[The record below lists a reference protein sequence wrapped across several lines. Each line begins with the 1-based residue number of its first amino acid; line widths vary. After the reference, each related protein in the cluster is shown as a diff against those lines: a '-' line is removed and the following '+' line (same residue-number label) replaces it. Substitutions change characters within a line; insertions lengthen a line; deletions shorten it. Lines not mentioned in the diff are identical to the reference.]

1 MTTTPAEPEAPSAE
15 RTGIDPSS
23 HPEVSGTASLAGA
36 WYVAVMMCV
45 TYALNIADRYSIS
58 TVLEP
63 IRLEL
68 HLSDASIAFL
78 TGVSLAIFYVVLGF
92 PVSWLIDRSSRR
104 NIIAVSI
111 ALWSAL
117 TVATGLARSYWQL
130 LCARI
135 GVGIG
140 EAGGTP
146 GANSILSDYFPPA
159 RRPMALQ
166 VFALGAPLGAWLGS
180 QIAGAIARWY
190 GWRGMFILLGIPG
203 VAVGALILLTIRE
216 PRCGR
221 LDAQDHGDAPPVL
234 ETLRF
239 LWRQR
244 SAVHLMVAGA
254 ITALWGWGLMWWTPA
269 FLMRSY
275 AINVEQAG
283 AILGPIH
290 LVGGSLAMVASTWL
304 LSRPWLS
311 SDPRRIVRLLGG
323 YIMLATVATA
333 FIYSTHDL
341 ELAKVL
347 FWVFIPSL
355 YIYIGSSFGMLNNL
369 AQPKMRAI
377 YCATTLFIANVCNLM
392 IAPQAIGF
400 LSDWFAPHHTPT
412 AESLRL
418 ALLCLV
424 PTGFWASF
432 HFFWSARDLLRDEQR
447 ATGIPALPAAIQ
459 PP

>member
-1 MTTTPAEPEAPSAE
+1 MTSTPAEPEAPSAE
-15 RTGIDPSS
+15 RDGIEPSS
-23 HPEVSGTASLAGA
+23 YQKNVSGTASLAGA
-36 WYVAVMMCV
+36 WYVAIMMCV

-190 GWRGMFILLGIPG
+190 GWRDMFILLGIPG
-203 VAVGALILLTIRE
+203 VAVGALIFLTIRE

-239 LWRQR
+239 LWQQR
-244 SAVHLMVAGA
+244 SAVHVMIAGA
-254 ITALWGWGLMWWTPA
+254 IVALWGWGLMWWTPA

-275 AINVEQAG
+275 SINVEQAG

-290 LVGGSLAMVASTWL
+290 LLGGSFAMVASTWL

-311 SDPRRIVRLLGG
+311 DPRRVVRLLGA
-323 YIMLATVATA
+323 YIALATVATA

-341 ELAKVL
+341 GVAKVL
-347 FWVFIPSL
+347 FWVFIPAL
-355 YIYIGSSFGMLNNL
+355 YIYIGSSFGILNNL

-432 HFFWSARDLLRDEQR
+432 HFFWSARDLLHDEQR
-447 ATGIPALPAAIQ
+447 ATGMPASSLR
-459 PP
+459 

>member
-1 MTTTPAEPEAPSAE
+1 MTSTPAEPEAPSAE
-15 RTGIDPSS
+15 HAGLEASS
-23 HPEVSGTASLAGA
+23 RQQISDTASLAGA
-36 WYVAVMMCV
+36 WYVAIMMCV

-92 PVSWLIDRSSRR
+92 PISWLIDRSSRR

-117 TVATGLARSYWQL
+117 TVATGLARTYWQL

-135 GVGIG
+135 GVGVG

-166 VFALGAPLGAWLGS
+166 VFALGAPIGAWLGS

-190 GWRGMFILLGIPG
+190 GWRTMFILLGIPG
-203 VAVGALILLTIRE
+203 LAVGALILLTIRE
-216 PRCGR
+216 PRCGQ
-221 LDAQDHGDAPPVL
+221 LDAEHHSDAPPVL

-304 LSRPWLS
+304 LSQRWLS
-311 SDPRRIVRLLGG
+311 SDPRRIVRLLGA
-323 YIMLATVATA
+323 YIAIATVATA

-341 ELAKVL
+341 ELAKIL
-347 FWVFIPSL
+347 LWVFVPSL

-377 YCATTLFIANVCNLM
+377 YCATTLFIANVCNLI
-392 IAPQAIGF
+392 IAPQAIGV
-400 LSDWFAPHHTPT
+400 LSDWFAPHHAPT

-424 PTGFWASF
+424 PTGLWASF
-432 HFFWSARDLLRDEQR
+432 HFFWSARDLLRDVQR
-447 ATGIPALPAAIQ
+447 ATGVTAGPLP
-459 PP
+459 